1 MKTTELRQK
10 FLKFFES
17 KGHTIVRSSSLVPHD
32 DPTLLFTNAG
42 MNQFKDVFL
51 GFDKRPY
58 NRATTAQK
66 CVRAG
71 GKHND
76 LENVGYTARHHTF
89 FEMMGNF
96 SFGDYFKRDAIHF
109 AWEFLTSPEWL
120 NMPKDK
126 LLATVYAEDDEA
138 YNIWLNEIGM
148 PADRI
153 VRIGDNKGAKYASD
167 NFWQMGDTGPCGPC
181 SEIFYDHG
189 EEIWGGIPGS
199 PEEDGD
205 RWIEI
210 WNCVFMQFNR
220 DEQGN
225 MNPLPK
231 PSVDTGMGLERM
243 AAVMQHVHSNYEID
257 LFQDLLKAVA
267 RETGA
272 PFSMD
277 EPSLKVIAD
286 HIRSCSFLIADG
298 VMPSNEGRGYV
309 LRRIIRRAVRHG
321 YKLGQKQAFF
331 YKLVPDLVKA
341 MGGAYPEL
349 KEKQTQIMEA
359 LRAEESRF
367 GETLEK
373 GMGLF
378 NQVFNGMKFLKLE
391 SLLPQDGAGKP
402 LALKTAEGVEFTAAS
417 RAAPGKKQIVI
428 RPRVSGSLNEGMY
441 IDLQAALE
449 TAHIPDAE
457 KPFAEALNAYLMDN
471 IANSKLVIGGEHI
484 FKLYDTYGFPYD
496 LTADMARELGI
507 ELDEA
512 GFEREMEAQRTRA
525 RAAQSFK
532 ANAQLPYEGQ
542 DTEFKGYSERQTE
555 SKVLALYKNGEQVNE
570 LNEGDEGAVV
580 IDFTP
585 FYAESGGQ
593 VGDVGY
599 IFAGKNR
606 FEVRDTQKIKAAVF
620 GQFGVQTS
628 GRLKVGDSV
637 TAKVDDEIRNAN
649 MRNHSATHLMHKAL
663 RDVLGEH
670 VEQKGSLVTAEST
683 RFDISHPQAVTAEE
697 IAEVE
702 RRVNEAILA
711 NVAVNAAIMSMED
724 AQKTGA
730 MMLFGEKYGDEVRV
744 LQMGGFS
751 TELCGGTHVSRT
763 GDIGLFKIISEGG
776 IAAGVRRIE
785 AITGLNA
792 LKWAQEQERLV
803 KDIIAETKAQ
813 TEKDVLAKIQAGAA
827 HAKALEKELAKAK
840 AELAVHAGAKL
851 LDDAKDL
858 GAAKLVAAQI
868 EADAAALREI
878 VTDLTGKS
886 EQAIVLLA
894 AVNDGKVSL
903 CAGVSKP
910 LTGKVKAGDLVKF
923 AAEQVG
929 GKGGGRPDLAQAGG
943 SDVEKLPAMIDSVKD
958 WVGAKLA

>member
-109 AWEFLTSPEWL
+109 AWEFLTSHEWL
-120 NMPKDK
+120 NIPKDK

-148 PADRI
+148 PAERI

-272 PFSMD
+272 PFSME

-298 VMPSNEGRGYV
+298 VLPSNEGRGYV

-321 YKLGQKQAFF
+321 YKLGQSKPFF
-331 YKLVPDLVKA
+331 HKLVADLVKE
-341 MGGAYPEL
+341 MGDAYPEL
-349 KEKQTQIMEA
+349 KEKQAQIEEA
-359 LRAEESRF
+359 LKNEESRF
-367 GETLEK
+367 AQTLETGMALLENALAK
-373 GMGLF
+373 GS
-378 NQVFNGMKFLKLE
+378 KKL
-391 SLLPQDGAGKP
+391 DG
-402 LALKTAEGVEFTAAS
+402 E
-417 RAAPGKKQIVI
+417 I
-428 RPRVSGSLNEGMY
+428 
-441 IDLQAALE
+441 
-449 TAHIPDAE
+449 
-457 KPFAEALNAYLMDN
+457 
-471 IANSKLVIGGEHI
+471 I

-496 LTADMARELGI
+496 LTADICRERNI

-512 GFEREMEAQRTRA
+512 GFEREMEAQRARA

-555 SKVLALYKNGEQVNE
+555 SKVLALYKDGEQVNE
-570 LNEGDEGAVV
+570 LNEGDEGAIV

-599 IFAGKNR
+599 IFAGENR
-606 FEVRDTQKIKAAVF
+606 FEVHDTQKIKAAVF

-827 HAKALEKELAKAK
+827 HAKALEKELARAK

-851 LDDAKDL
+851 LDNAKDL
-858 GAAKLVAAQI
+858 GSAKLVAAQI

-910 LTGKVKAGDLVKF
+910 LTAKVKAGDLVKF

-943 SDVEKLPAMIDSVKD
+943 TDAAKLPAVLGGVKD
-958 WVGAKLA
+958 WVNAKLA